1 MTIALIVVGG
11 RVTLLL
17 LLYKGRCG
25 QTDEQQVVV
34 GRLFRNGLVLLA
46 DGRTA
51 GRCSGGRT
59 GQWRIAIRHA
69 AVGHTEQH

>member
-11 RVTLLL
+11 VTLL

-34 GRLFRNGLVLLA
+34 SRLFRNGLMLL
-46 DGRTA
+46 GYGTA
-51 GRCSGGRT
+51 GRRSGGRT
-59 GQWRIAIRHA
+59 GQWRITIRHA
-69 AVGHTEQH
+69 AVRHTEQH